1 MKEYECV
8 PYNGKM
14 INSNGRQCN
23 QLQQEKR
30 LLWHCV
36 ANLKLKHT
44 RKQKIMTEIGGNL
57 GPLQLFC
64 ILFFHANIAVT
75 YMM

>member
-23 QLQQEKR
+23 QLQQYTI
-30 LLWHCV
+30 L
-36 ANLKLKHT
+36 HT
-44 RKQKIMTEIGGNL
+44 
-57 GPLQLFC
+57 
-64 ILFFHANIAVT
+64 NI
-75 YMM
+75 